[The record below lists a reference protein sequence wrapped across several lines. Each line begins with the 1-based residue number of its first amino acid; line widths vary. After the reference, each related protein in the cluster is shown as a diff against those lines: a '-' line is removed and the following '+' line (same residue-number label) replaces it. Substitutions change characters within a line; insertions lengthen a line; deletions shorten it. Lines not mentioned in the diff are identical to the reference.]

1 MINQRGILRVPDFA
15 LPRTSTRAS
24 HKLDYRL
31 YDSLVADSIREEI
44 PVFYKKLAVCVFAI
58 AFGTGIGVIT
68 PIVTQALGH
77 WQYF

>member
-15 LPRTSTRAS
+15 LPRTSTRSSRAV
-24 HKLDYRL
+24 DYRL
-31 YDSLVADSIREEI
+31 YDSLAADSIREEI
-44 PVFYKKLAVCVFAI
+44 PVFYKKLAVCIFAI

-68 PIVTQALGH
+68 PIVTQALER